1 MHGPMT
7 IPEQRPPADLAAL
20 RIHRDDEA
28 RGLPI
33 GTIVGWILALAVIGA
48 VAFVG
53 YRQFIVPRR
62 APVVETAI
70 VKPTVNLANP
80 PMMTATGYLVAN
92 RTAKITPKISGRV
105 VKLNIDTG
113 MDVRKGDVLAV
124 LESTNLRAQLDE
136 AQAALTDA
144 EREYARQSA
153 LWREGVTTKALLD
166 SAEAQLKAARA
177 RVEQV
182 RINMQD
188 MIVRAPFDGTVAAKN
203 TEVGEVISSVM
214 MGQVAGTLP
223 SGAICTIVD
232 LKTIE
237 VEADVNE
244 SYIAQLREGQP
255 AEVTIDAFPGRKW
268 NGRLRQIIPTADR
281 AKAIVKVK
289 VAILDPDARLL
300 PEMSASVSF
309 LQTARTDQELHEPAK
324 IWLPPTAIVDG
335 RVAVVDATKHV
346 AWKSV
351 ATGAVREGRIEIVSG
366 LREGDRVVTE
376 KAEQLKQG
384 ELVRLS
390 ES

>member
-1 MHGPMT
+1 MST
-7 IPEQRPPADLAAL
+7 PEERPRADLAAL
-20 RIHRDDEA
+20 RIHRNGEHDEPD
-28 RGLPI
+28 RRLPLGRI
-33 GTIVGWILALAVIGA
+33 IGWIVVLAVLGIA
-48 VAFVG
+48 AFAG
-53 YRQFIVPRR
+53 YQQFVVPRR
-62 APVVETAI
+62 APVVETMT
-70 VKPTVNLANP
+70 VKPTVNVANP
-80 PMMTATGYLVAN
+80 PLMTATGYLVAN

-113 MDVRKGDVLAV
+113 MNVRKGDVLAV
-124 LESTNLRAQLDE
+124 LESTNLKAQLDE

-144 EREYARQSA
+144 EREFARQSA
-153 LWREGVTTKALLD
+153 LWKEGVTTKSQLD

-188 MIVRAPFDGTVAAKN
+188 MVVRAPFDGTVAAKN

-244 SYIAQLREGQP
+244 SYISQLHEGQP
-255 AEVTIDAFPGRKW
+255 AEVTVDAFPGRKW
-268 NGRLRQIIPTADR
+268 KGQLRQIIPTADR
-281 AKAIVKVK
+281 AKGVVKVK
-289 VAILDPDARLL
+289 VAILDADARLL

-309 LQTARTDQELHEPAK
+309 LQAARTDQELREPAK
-324 IWLPPTAIVDG
+324 IWLPPGAIVDG
-335 RVAVVDATKHV
+335 RVAVVDAAKHIQ
-346 AWKSV
+346 WKSV

-366 LREGDRVVTE
+366 LRDGDRVVTE
-376 KAEQLKQG
+376 KAQELKEGQ
-384 ELVRLS
+384 LVRLS